1 MTDSSLEYPLGASL
15 ADDGVHF
22 SVFSSVA
29 EKIELCLFDERFGEV
44 RRLSLAQG
52 ENNIW
57 HTFVSGVAPGSLY
70 GYRVHGV
77 LDPEQGFYADPRV
90 VLLDPHARDIR
101 RLPGSERA
109 LGKVAGPAFNWDGDV
124 LPRVAHESSVIY
136 EAHARGLTM
145 HFPGIPD
152 GIRGTYLALADD
164 KVIAYL
170 CDLGV
175 TTLELLPVHAKCN
188 DDFLLKKSLT
198 NYWGYSTLSFFAPEP
213 RYAVADP
220 VVEFKTMVKALHK
233 AGIEVILDVVYNH
246 TAEMGKDGPVLSWR
260 GFDNRAYYLFAESS
274 GFVDYTGCGNT
285 LNFAHAATQRMV
297 LQSLRYWADEMHV
310 DGFRFDLA
318 PALFRSGGTPDMH
331 GEFGRALLADP
342 VLAKLKLIAEPWD
355 LGPDGYAR
363 DAFASPWQV
372 WNDRFRDSARRFWL
386 RTGDA
391 HELGHEMRETNVINF
406 VTCHDGFTLNDLV
419 SYREKHN
426 TANLEEN
433 RDGAAENFSANFGHE
448 GETADAEIIAARGR
462 AARNLLAT
470 LLFARGTPMLLAG
483 DELLHSQKGNNNSYC
498 QDNALT
504 HLAWQAKDHAPGN
517 FIRAALALRARFA
530 WRDAVFE
537 RLPSENAAAFGF
549 QIRFVKSALI
559 FIANAGTGN
568 AVFTLPVGYPAY
580 HERLHT
586 ARAVFA
592 EAVSGIYAAPPQ
604 SVVVL
609 ETSTHP

>member
-1 MTDSSLEYPLGASL
+1 M
-15 ADDGVHF
+15 HF

-29 EKIELCLFDERFGEV
+29 EKIELCLFDAHFTEINRV
-44 RRLSLAQG
+44 ALART
-52 ENNIW
+52 ENDIW
-57 HTFVSGVAPGSLY
+57 RVFVAGVAAGLYY

-77 LDPEQGFYADPRV
+77 SDPEQGLYCDPRV
-90 VLLDPHARDIR
+90 VLLDTHARVIQ

-109 LGKVAGPAFNWDGDV
+109 LGKIVFDNFDWSHDT
-124 LPRVAHESSVIY
+124 LPRIHNTNSVIY
-136 EAHARGLTM
+136 EAHVRGLTM

-152 GIRGTYLALADD
+152 AIRGTYLALAHE

-170 CDLGV
+170 RDLGV

-188 DDFLLKKSLT
+188 DDFLQQKGLT

-220 VVEFKTMVKALHK
+220 ILEFKTMVKALHK

-246 TAEMGKDGPVLSWR
+246 TAEMGKDGPLLSWR
-260 GFDNRAYYLFAESS
+260 GFDNRAYYAFDAEH

-285 LNFAHAATQRMV
+285 LNLAHAATRQLV

-318 PALFRSGGTPDMH
+318 PALFRAGGAPDMH

-342 VLAKLKLIAEPWD
+342 LLSKRKLIAEPWD
-355 LGPDGYAR
+355 LGPGGYAR
-363 DAFASPWQV
+363 DAFAAPWYV

-386 RTGDA
+386 RSGDA
-391 HELGHEMRETNVINF
+391 HELAHTMCETDVINF

-426 TANLEEN
+426 AANREEN
-433 RDGAAENFSANFGHE
+433 RDGADENYSANFGHE
-448 GETADAEIIAARGR
+448 GETDDAETIAARAR
-462 AARNLLAT
+462 AAMNLIAT
-470 LLFARGTPMLLAG
+470 LIFARGVPMLLAG
-483 DELLHSQKGNNNSYC
+483 DEFLHSQQGNNNAYC
-498 QDNALT
+498 QDNELT
-504 HLAWQAKDHAPGN
+504 HLAWQNTAATQHT
-517 FIRAALALRARFA
+517 FLRAALGLRARFD

-537 RLPSENAAAFGF
+537 PLQTENTGAFGF
-549 QIRFVKSALI
+549 QIRFAESALL
-559 FIANAGTGN
+559 FLAHAGAGN
-568 AVFTLPVGYPAY
+568 ALFRLPVGYPAY
-580 HERLHT
+580 LERLHT

-592 EAVSGIYAAPPQ
+592 EAVWGIYALPPQ
-604 SVVVL
+604 AVVVL
-609 ETSTHP
+609 EGLGQP